1 MRSHHRRLR
10 PVISQRALN
19 TGIIA
24 FGLGLTGLLPTL
36 RGADAGPNLVGP
48 PAAAPAAPTSLAAG
62 NPRRSP
68 VVEVVERVRAA
79 VVNIH
84 SERAVHDANDA
95 FHSGP
100 NRVNGMGT
108 GIVIDPR
115 GYIITNHHVVE
126 DVQILRVR
134 LNDGSTYPAK
144 VLARDAETDLALLK
158 IEPKSPLQ
166 VMTLG
171 TATDLMI
178 GEPVIAIGNAFGY
191 EHTVTTG
198 IVSATKRDVT
208 LNKDVAYKQLI
219 QTDAS
224 INPGN
229 SGGPLVNMHGELIG
243 VNVAIRAG
251 AQGICFAIPVDQ
263 MIRVAG
269 DLISG
274 RKRLQSLHGLTL
286 KDYVQPGSSPAIR
299 SLIVE
304 QTGPVTQTSTSGLQ
318 PGDVICRVDDQT
330 ICNSLDF
337 ERALLG
343 RKPNDKLNVVVK
355 REGQD
360 KSAELVL
367 RGPATGNSALDVV
380 WKRLGM
386 KLNPAKVETVH
397 RVNGQLQGGLLVV
410 DVSSDGP
417 AARSGIQRGDIL
429 IGLHTWETLSI
440 DNVMYVLNHPEA
452 ATFGPLKF
460 FVIRDGVVRRG
471 QLQ

>member
-1 MRSHHRRLR
+1 
-10 PVISQRALN
+10 
-19 TGIIA
+19 
-24 FGLGLTGLLPTL
+24 
-36 RGADAGPNLVGP
+36 
-48 PAAAPAAPTSLAAG
+48 
-62 NPRRSP
+62 
-68 VVEVVERVRAA
+68 
-79 VVNIH
+79 
-84 SERAVHDANDA
+84 
-95 FHSGP
+95 
-100 NRVNGMGT
+100 
-108 GIVIDPR
+108 
-115 GYIITNHHVVE
+115 
-126 DVQILRVR
+126 
-134 LNDGSTYPAK
+134 
-144 VLARDAETDLALLK
+144 
-158 IEPKSPLQ
+158 
-166 VMTLG
+166 
-171 TATDLMI
+171 
-178 GEPVIAIGNAFGY
+178 
-191 EHTVTTG
+191 
-198 IVSATKRDVT
+198 
-208 LNKDVAYKQLI
+208 
-219 QTDAS
+219 
-224 INPGN
+224 
-229 SGGPLVNMHGELIG
+229 
-243 VNVAIRAG
+243 
-251 AQGICFAIPVDQ
+251 
-263 MIRVAG
+263 
-269 DLISG
+269 
-274 RKRLQSLHGLTL
+274 L